1 MVEYGCKIKEKVKAM
16 KSEVKENIQGTNHK
30 GKETGTQINDMEQ
43 KEEINIQ
50 PEQMMNQEFKNMK
63 KGLRNPGTSLNSLTS
78 EL

>member
-1 MVEYGCKIKEKVKAM
+1 
-16 KSEVKENIQGTNHK
+16 
-30 GKETGTQINDMEQ
+30 MEQ